1 MSNQVVPAR
10 GMRDF
15 LPKEKAKRE
24 SIINIIRGVYRS
36 FGYTEI
42 ETPVMEDIDRLTQSE
57 GGENLTMLFKVLKR
71 GLNPETPLLPNEAV
85 DLGLRYDLTL
95 PLARY
100 YASNSST
107 LPNVFR
113 ATQIAPVW
121 RAERP
126 QKGRF
131 RQFTQCDIDIVG
143 MADERAEIELISVT
157 SLALQALGITG
168 TTVRINDRR
177 LLTALL
183 EVSGFAPALHSSVL
197 IVVDKQDKIGLAGVK
212 EELSNKFPDH
222 QSAIDTLLTVLTA
235 VDEKTSSNALDVE
248 SIISVLPEKMHND
261 ALDAVRKIISEVQRA
276 VSSAQLR
283 FDPTLVRGM
292 GYYTGPIFEVEAPN
306 SSSSIAGGGRYDGM
320 VGKFSG
326 RPVPACGFSLGFE
339 RLVDLVS
346 DDILVSARRLVLF
359 YDTDEAPGAVL
370 LAQRGLIAAGYEVV
384 TQARPKQLGK
394 AIDAAREQGIG
405 FFASLE
411 KGATSVAAD
420 AIKSTEPLE

>member
-24 SIINIIRGVYRS
+24 SVINIIRGVYRS

-71 GLNPETPLLPNEAV
+71 GLDPKIPLLPNDAV

-100 YASNSST
+100 YASNSSA

-143 MADERAEIELISVT
+143 MADERAEVELISVT
-157 SLALQALGITG
+157 TLALQALGITG

-177 LLTALL
+177 LLAALL

-212 EELSNKFPDH
+212 DELINKFPDH
-222 QSAIDTLLTVLTA
+222 ESAINALLVILAA
-235 VDEKTSSNALDVE
+235 VGEKTALNAFDVE

-261 ALDAVRKIISEVQRA
+261 ALDTVRKIIAEVQHA
-276 VSSAQLR
+276 VPSARLR

-346 DDILVSARRLVLF
+346 DDVLVQARRIVLF
-359 YDTDEAPGAVL
+359 YDTDEAPGTVF
-370 LAQRGLIAAGYEVV
+370 LAQRSLIAEGYEVV
-384 TQARPKQLGK
+384 AQARPKQLGK

-420 AIKSTEPLE
+420 AIKSTEPK